1 MRGLIGSDILR
12 VRPDWRVIENPFTAG
27 DAIVAIPAIRP
38 DIALFHAAEADRDG
52 NVWIGRRRE
61 LALMAYAAQTS
72 LVTVE
77 RIRDTSLL
85 DDEVTAAGVLPAL
98 YVGAIAHVPKGASPY
113 GLWGEYP
120 ADTAEIARYA
130 EAAPQRGRLCR
141 LSRPLPRRARLRM
154 SASDRERLI
163 ATVADVLDGVG
174 HVAVGASS
182 PIPAAGAML
191 RRALDERR
199 GRAVRS
205 RSSARR
211 ATTSS
216 PTAAPSCSTARRRGG
231 STPSSSAA
239 DRSTARATST
249 SSAPATI
256 RAPRRAGPAPS
267 ARASSITSCRA

>member
-1 MRGLIGSDILR
+1 VTLGEAGGAPAFGRAVRDGALALLDATCPAILSGLTAAQKGVPFIPMRGLIGSDILR

-98 YVGAIAHVPKGASPY
+98 YVGAIAEVPKGGSPY

-130 EAAPQRGRLCR
+130 EAARSEAGFAAYL
-141 LSRPLPRRARLRM
+141 
-154 SASDRERLI
+154 DRFL
-163 ATVADVLDGVG
+163 G
-174 HVAVGASS
+174 
-182 PIPAAGAML
+182 
-191 RRALDERR
+191 
-199 GRAVRS
+199 
-205 RSSARR
+205 
-211 ATTSS
+211 
-216 PTAAPSCSTARRRGG
+216 
-231 STPSSSAA
+231 
-239 DRSTARATST
+239 
-249 SSAPATI
+249 APAF
-256 RAPRRAGPAPS
+256 A
-267 ARASSITSCRA
+267 